1 MLYYY
6 NIALEDAYVVVDSM
20 NDLPMF
26 TCGAKNRIVLGEH
39 DTALEEYATFFAK
52 KVSEDGI
59 YSAMKELG
67 LI

>member
-1 MLYYY
+1 
-6 NIALEDAYVVVDSM
+6 
-20 NDLPMF
+20 MF

-52 KVSEDGI
+52 KVLEDGI

>member
-1 MLYYY
+1 MFG
-6 NIALEDAYVVVDSM
+6 DSM

-39 DTALEEYATFFAK
+39 DTALEEYATFFSK

-59 YSAMKELG
+59 YLSMKELG

>member
-1 MLYYY
+1 MFG
-6 NIALEDAYVVVDSM
+6 DSM

>member
-1 MLYYY
+1 MFG
-6 NIALEDAYVVVDSM
+6 DSM

-26 TCGAKNRIVLGEH
+26 TCGAQNRILLGEH
-39 DTALEEYATFFAK
+39 DTALEEYATYFAK

-59 YSAMKELG
+59 YLSMKELG